1 MTFGRLWTRWKNQ
14 GMMIYKNIGQD
25 KGGEFM
31 GEQRRLENAL
41 SMTIH
46 HDGNT
51 EEDVLSI

>member
-1 MTFGRLWTRWKNQ
+1 MNKD
-14 GMMIYKNIGQD
+14 I
-25 KGGEFM
+25 GGEFM

-46 HDGNT
+46 HDGNI